1 MLTGQRPTAR
11 QRRQSNRRARIAAA
25 IVVPVAAAVAI
36 GAAVAANGG
45 SLNIA
50 SSSFWRHHRTFP
62 TPTASASV
70 TTSASAT
77 ASASTST
84 SPTASA
90 SASASPTTTT
100 TTGTTVAPANSFA
113 GGPIA
118 AFQLGDVAT
127 APVDGAGAAIN
138 TQQSAAQ
145 AAASMNCSL
154 AVPANPLSAAGLATP
169 WQLGDG
175 CSMANAGT
183 EGAFVEATILSPTG
197 QLSVYNPL
205 VVTAGT
211 QPAVAPVAPTIAAG
225 SVVEISIGFN
235 GTNLFLT
242 GAGANAGKC
251 VDALG
256 QSVIG
261 QVSACNAV
269 AFYQAAAR
277 QIANGTLQVP
287 AAGTGSDGQ
296 ACQTTRAFG
305 VIDQDQSDNVVSQ
318 YLITAGGQ
326 TAQNSPANK
335 AQLAGATVLSNG
347 SDDALLSEF
356 MDPANGCTPFTAP
369 DSTFP
374 NANAPSQ
381 ALNELQARVDQ
392 QGTIAVAPPNDEMTL
407 VGGQMSIAKTN
418 VYRSLVGQPLL
429 AQGTNP
435 ATVAAS
441 YCQNMVNIAPARNNL
456 DMTAEAAF
464 ASPVPAVGSNLATFL
479 GNRLSMSFVN
489 LGCANYGLTNPVN
502 VTLDGNGVA
511 TAVTY
516 NLAQQTAKGAA
527 PAGTTTGGT
536 TPFGGAPNPRAG
548 QRTGT
553 QARGG
558 RARWFQNPSGA

>member
-11 QRRQSNRRARIAAA
+11 QRRQSKRRARIAAA
-25 IVVPVAAAVAI
+25 IAIPVAAAVAV
-36 GAAVAANGG
+36 GAAVAASGG

-50 SSSFWRHHRTFP
+50 NSSFWHHHHRTFP
-62 TPTASASV
+62 TPTASV
-70 TTSASAT
+70 SASGTGTAT
-77 ASASTST
+77 ATT
-84 SPTASA
+84 
-90 SASASPTTTT
+90 SASPTTSATASGSASPTTSTT
-100 TTGTTVAPANSFA
+100 TGTGTGTTVAPANSFA

-127 APVDGAGAAIN
+127 APVDGTGAAIN
-138 TQQSAAQ
+138 LNQTAAQ
-145 AAASMNCSL
+145 AAASLNCSL
-154 AVPANPLSAAGLATP
+154 TVPADPLSAAGLATP

-183 EGAFVEATILSPTG
+183 EGAFVEATILAPNG
-197 QLSVYNPL
+197 QLSVYSPL

-242 GAGANAGKC
+242 GPGTAAGKC

-269 AFYQAAAR
+269 AFYQAAAAAK
-277 QIANGTLQVP
+277 ANGTLTIP
-287 AAGTGSDGQ
+287 AAGTATDGQ
-296 ACQTTRAFG
+296 ACETTRAFPL
-305 VIDQDQSDNVVSQ
+305 IDQDQSDNVVSQ

-326 TAQNSPANK
+326 TAQNNPANA
-335 AQLAGATVLSNG
+335 AQLAGATVLGNG
-347 SDDALLSEF
+347 SDDALLGKF
-356 MDPANGCTPFTAP
+356 VDPANGCTPFTAL
-369 DSTFP
+369 DSTSP
-374 NANAPSQ
+374 QANWPSQ
-381 ALNELQARVDQ
+381 ALNELQAQADQ
-392 QGTIAVAPPNDEMTL
+392 QGTIAVVPPNDEMTL

-429 AQGTNP
+429 GQGTS
-435 ATVAAS
+435 AAAVAAS

-456 DMTAEAAF
+456 DMTADAAF
-464 ASPVPAVGSNLATFL
+464 ASPVPAVGNNLATFL
-479 GNRLSMSFVN
+479 GNRMSMSFVN
-489 LGCANYGLTNPVN
+489 LGCANYGLTNPVT

-516 NLAQQTAKGAA
+516 NLTQQTAKGAVA
-527 PAGTTTGGT
+527 AT
-536 TPFGGAPNPRAG
+536 PNPAAG
-548 QRTGT
+548 QTTGT
-553 QARGG
+553 QARGQ
-558 RARWFQNPSGA
+558 RRHRFVNPSGM

>member
-1 MLTGQRPTAR
+1 MLTGQRSTPR
-11 QRRQSNRRARIAAA
+11 QRAKNKRRNRLAAMIA
-25 IVVPVAAAVAI
+25 VPVAAVVALGAVLAI
-36 GAAVAANGG
+36 TSG

-50 SSSFWRHHRTFP
+50 NSAFWRHHHRTTP

-70 TTSASAT
+70 TASASAT
-77 ASASTST
+77 ASTSA
-84 SPTASA
+84 TASA
-90 SASASPTTTT
+90 SASPSTSTSG

-113 GGPIA
+113 GGAIA
-118 AFQLGDVAT
+118 AAQLGDVAT
-127 APVDGAGAAIN
+127 APVDGTGAAIN
-138 TQQSAAQ
+138 LNQTAAQ

-154 AVPANPLSAAGLATP
+154 SVPANPLTATGLATP

-183 EGAFVEATILSPTG
+183 EGAFVEATILAPNGSL
-197 QLSVYNPL
+197 QVYSPL

-211 QPAVAPVAPTIAAG
+211 QPAVAPTAPTIAAG
-225 SVVEISIGFN
+225 SVVEISVGFN
-235 GTNLFLT
+235 GTNLVLT
-242 GAGANAGKC
+242 GAGAQQGNC
-251 VDALG
+251 VDADG

-269 AFYQAAAR
+269 NFYNTANADIAR
-277 QIANGTLQVP
+277 GTLTVP
-287 AAGTGSDGQ
+287 AVGTASDGQ
-296 ACQTTRAFG
+296 ACQTTRDFAL
-305 VIDQDQSDNVVSQ
+305 IDQDQSDNVVSQ
-318 YLITAGGQ
+318 YLINANGQ
-326 TAQNSPANK
+326 TAQNSPANN
-335 AQLAGATVLSNG
+335 AQLAGATVLTNG

-356 MDPANGCTPFTAP
+356 VDPANGCTPFTAP
-369 DSTFP
+369 DTTYP
-374 NANAPSQ
+374 KANAPSQ

-392 QGTIAVAPPNDEMTL
+392 TGTIAVVPPNDEMTL

-418 VYRSLVGQPLL
+418 VYRSIVDQPLL
-429 AQGTNP
+429 ATGTSA

-456 DMTAEAAF
+456 DMTADAAF
-464 ASPVPAVGSNLATFL
+464 ASPVAAIGSNLATFL

-489 LGCANYGLTNPVN
+489 LGCANYGLANPVN

-511 TAVTY
+511 TAVSY

-527 PAGTTTGGT
+527 AAGTTTAGT
-536 TPFGGAPNPRAG
+536 TPFGGAPNPAAG

-558 RARWFQNPSGA
+558 RFNRIDNPSGM